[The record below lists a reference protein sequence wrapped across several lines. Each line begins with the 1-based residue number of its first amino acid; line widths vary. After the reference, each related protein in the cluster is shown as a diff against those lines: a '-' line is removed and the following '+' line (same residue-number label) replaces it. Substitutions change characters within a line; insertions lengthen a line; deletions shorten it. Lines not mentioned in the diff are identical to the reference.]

1 MAAIILTFA
10 DLNDDAAARRHAW
23 DPFALLGRDPASLDA
38 AAVAN
43 VRGLYRACVADEF
56 EARLITGIDRDAR
69 RAFGHRV
76 GVKRSQ
82 ALMPMFLVA
91 ATATPTLTEQVISWA
106 KSANDEDGSVW
117 KAAALSDSTLRHLA
131 TDALAHA
138 H

>member
-1 MAAIILTFA
+1 MVNLIFA

-23 DPFALLGRDPASLDA
+23 DPFALLGRDPTTLDDD
-38 AAVAN
+38 AVAN

-56 EARLITGIDRDAR
+56 EARLIIGIDRDAR

-82 ALMPMFLVA
+82 AVMPAFLA
-91 ATATPTLTEQVISWA
+91 ATTATPTLAKQVLSWA
-106 KSANDEDGSVW
+106 ATANDEDGSVW

-131 TDALAHA
+131 TDALAHT